1 MDDKIIDA
9 ISSQLVR
16 DIMHAEDAV
25 DPRDAQDLTQTRL
38 AQAAREIERARDTI
52 GQARMT
58 HIATAYVLI
67 GSLVPTES
75 DIM

>member
-16 DIMHAEDAV
+16 DILSAEDCV
-25 DPRDAQDLTQTRL
+25 DPRGAQDLTRTRL
-38 AQAAREIERARDTI
+38 QQAQREIERALDSI